1 MPILI
6 YLNTQGTELEKHQ
19 TGVEHARNNQICML
33 RLSSLLKTTAAIT
46 KSSPFYLIIPPIYSS
61 FILLLPEWPRGPAH
75 LHD

>member
-46 KSSPFYLIIPPIYSS
+46 KSSPLLSHYSS
-61 FILLLPEWPRGPAH
+61 YLLLFHFAAT
-75 LHD
+75 